1 MQHTEEV
8 DMILAVLGSQEMVV
22 YRSALLRPMRAD
34 GEEEQMHVARI
45 LVGRPESV
53 AVLQTYFGRWRRV
66 TEAEVLQARQ
76 LMPALEQAL
85 AADARLQQACPMFHT
100 CACTARGP

>member
-22 YRSALLRPMRAD
+22 YGSALLRHMIAD
-34 GEEEQMHVARI
+34 GEEVPVYVARI
-45 LVGRPESV
+45 PIGRPESV

-66 TEAEVLQARQ
+66 TEAEVLQAHQ
-76 LMPALEQAL
+76 QIPGLEQAL
-85 AADARLQQACPMFHT
+85 AADARLNGLNTSLDC
-100 CACTARGP
+100 